1 MQTYV
6 MERKRC
12 IDAGA
17 ALNVHTK
24 SEIVA
29 HFDMRGVES
38 WQERVGEV
46 DVQPVCLVLCSD
58 APQRVSQLHAL
69 PALCHSQAVASVI
82 LGTRGRV

>member
-1 MQTYV
+1 MD
-6 MERKRC
+6 RKRC
-12 IDAGA
+12 IGAGA

-24 SEIVA
+24 SQIVA
-29 HFDMRGVES
+29 HFDMRRVES

-69 PALCHSQAVASVI
+69 PALCHLQAVALVI